1 MKKPRQWLLLAVLC
15 QSSLRRALVKSNANA
30 WSAGMQLTGQ
40 VGRKWVG
47 KYVQLPT
54 RLLANL
60 LDQRLP
66 ALLTVPSCFRL
77 RFRALPLSHR
87 IGFPQHPSLLNL
99 FFLFLKALSG
109 GAKPS
114 AARVTEGS

>member
-1 MKKPRQWLLLAVLC
+1 
-15 QSSLRRALVKSNANA
+15 
-30 WSAGMQLTGQ
+30 MQLTGQ

-99 FFLFLKALSG
+99 FFLFFFLFLKALSG